1 MRRKGGGAM
10 ILGSN
15 ITATDTGGRIKAF
28 CGLNAVFDILAMV
41 DDAVAGYDASGRVI
55 IANENLASLSGLT
68 RQQLLGI
75 DVNALFLPLSGIPNP
90 HDRLPFP
97 LDGSKATLLCRRPTE
112 GTKVRVVV
120 RARAMGDDGSFLLV
134 ARPTSVASAPEPDG
148 PRPTSDVSVDG
159 AALSSDEVAAVA
171 DADVRVASIGRE
183 GPADVVALM
192 SELGGAVVSGDAS
205 GVRDML
211 VSELRDAVDADAGAL
226 YLAGSGGYALKSF
239 TGDVDGREM
248 PSYITS
254 QDRLASLAG
263 EVRHTLAFDR
273 HRGLD
278 GEVVLSE
285 KATKEVHGAPELESL
300 PLVSVFSVP
309 IVYDATVVAV
319 ALVGWNAPH
328 ALHGHDAKV
337 LDILAL
343 HHANELMT
351 ATLSARAHSNER
363 VSNAASERLLHLEG
377 LGEKATL
384 LDYYDAFEA
393 MAAAVGCSFMPIFKN
408 LHQDTLFIK
417 TPAGELVDF
426 PFDVDMLRDDEW
438 HYEDVHIWPFSKL
451 ATLRGWV
458 SEKGIANDGVLV
470 IMDRLVGESRGFLVT
485 KDGGTAL
492 PSLSYTYF
500 KRFVQD
506 VHRLERRQTQRA
518 QDALISHTLQSGLG
532 NHLQHVEGLTAQAIY
547 NSATET
553 ADVGGDFYDLI
564 RLPGNRACVIL
575 GDVAGKGV
583 QSASVSAAVR
593 TALGAYSWEGLAPSH
608 MVRSLNDFFLG
619 FSRLETFA
627 TVFVGVIDVAEGT
640 LTYCCA
646 GHPPALLLHPAE
658 QQTELLNVQSG
669 VVGAFREMVYRD
681 GHVRLRPGDEL
692 LLYTDGAT
700 EARGADGTFFGEMGL
715 RDAVVRNIDLD
726 VHDIPDKIM
735 ATLYEFTENRLDDDV
750 AMMAVRFDGLDA
762 DSTAGAPS

>member
-1 MRRKGGGAM
+1 M

-28 CGLNAVFDILAMV
+28 CGLNALFDILSMV

-68 RQQLLGI
+68 RQQLIGI
-75 DVNALFLPLSGIPNP
+75 DVSALFLPLSGIPNA
-90 HDRLPFP
+90 HGRLPFP

-120 RARAMGDDGSFLLV
+120 RARPMGDDGSFLLV
-134 ARPTSVASAPEPDG
+134 ARPTSV
-148 PRPTSDVSVDG
+148 TSLPVANNPGSTDVSVDG
-159 AALSSDEVAAVA
+159 AALPSDEVASVA
-171 DADVRVASIGRE
+171 DANVRVASIGKE
-183 GPADVVALM
+183 GPADAVAFM
-192 SELGGAVVSGDAS
+192 SEIGDAVVSGDAS
-205 GVRDML
+205 GVQDML

-226 YLAGSGGYALKSF
+226 YVAGSGGYILRSF
-239 TGDVDGREM
+239 AGAVAGREM
-248 PSYITS
+248 PSVIAA
-254 QDRLASLAG
+254 QDCIAFRVKEQLC
-263 EVRHTLAFDR
+263 TLAFDR
-273 HRGLD
+273 HRGID
-278 GEVVLSE
+278 GTVVLSE
-285 KATKEVHGAPELESL
+285 KATKDVYSAPELESL
-300 PLVSVFSVP
+300 PLVSFFAVP
-309 IVYDATVVAV
+309 IVFDATVVAL
-319 ALVGWNAPH
+319 ALVGWNTPH

-343 HHANELMT
+343 HHAGEIMT

-393 MAAAVGCSFMPIFKN
+393 MASAVGCSFMPIFKN
-408 LHQDTLFIK
+408 LHRDTLFIK
-417 TPAGELVDF
+417 TAAGELVDF
-426 PFDVDMLRDDEW
+426 PFDASELGKDSWR
-438 HYEDVHIWPFSKL
+438 YEDVHIWLFSELHALKK
-451 ATLRGWV
+451 WV
-458 SEKGIANDGVLV
+458 LEKGLASDGILVL
-470 IMDRLVGESRGFLVT
+470 IDRLVGEERAFLVT
-485 KDGGTAL
+485 KDGGMPL

-500 KRFVQD
+500 NRFVQD
-506 VHRLERRQTQRA
+506 VRRLERRQTQRA

-627 TVFVGVIDVAEGT
+627 TVFVGVIDVGEGT
-640 LTYCCA
+640 LTYCSA
-646 GHPPALLLHPAE
+646 GHPPALLLHPDD
-658 QQTELLNVQSG
+658 QHTELLNVQSG

-681 GHVRLRPGDEL
+681 GHVRLKPGDEI

-700 EARGADGTFFGEMGL
+700 EARSPDGSFFGELGL

-735 ATLYEFTENRLDDDV
+735 AMLYEFTDNRLDDDV
-750 AMMAVRFDGLDA
+750 AMMAVRYDGIDDNGEGL
-762 DSTAGAPS
+762 S

>member
-300 PLVSVFSVP
+300 PLVSFFSVP

-451 ATLRGWV
+451 A
-458 SEKGIANDGVLV
+458 
-470 IMDRLVGESRGFLVT
+470 DR
-485 KDGGTAL
+485 K
-492 PSLSYTYF
+492 
-500 KRFVQD
+500 
-506 VHRLERRQTQRA
+506 
-518 QDALISHTLQSGLG
+518 
-532 NHLQHVEGLTAQAIY
+532 
-547 NSATET
+547 
-553 ADVGGDFYDLI
+553 
-564 RLPGNRACVIL
+564 
-575 GDVAGKGV
+575 
-583 QSASVSAAVR
+583 SVV
-593 TALGAYSWEGLAPSH
+593 
-608 MVRSLNDFFLG
+608 
-619 FSRLETFA
+619 
-627 TVFVGVIDVAEGT
+627 
-640 LTYCCA
+640 
-646 GHPPALLLHPAE
+646 
-658 QQTELLNVQSG
+658 
-669 VVGAFREMVYRD
+669 
-681 GHVRLRPGDEL
+681 
-692 LLYTDGAT
+692 
-700 EARGADGTFFGEMGL
+700 
-715 RDAVVRNIDLD
+715 
-726 VHDIPDKIM
+726 
-735 ATLYEFTENRLDDDV
+735 
-750 AMMAVRFDGLDA
+750 
-762 DSTAGAPS
+762 